1 MVDNVKMLRIGNV
14 LATGI
19 FGLLVS
25 FEDVFFVLHLLGYSY
40 LQTYTYIF
48 YS

>member
-1 MVDNVKMLRIGNV
+1 MLRIGNV

-25 FEDVFFVLHLLGYSY
+25 FDDVLFVVY
-40 LQTYTYIF
+40 LFLSPNAYLYF
-48 YS
+48 YVFMNPRSAH